1 MSLWLALQ
9 TLHGRGLQKLLPK
22 MQLHGRLR
30 IWVCLALAYLIIM
43 GLVHLFHLPLRSN
56 TLHSHYDMTGEYVMA
71 KHRASM
77 QKEMEKLEVRAK
89 AAEKLH
95 MDPEEQINILTK
107 IFKKSDE
114 NADGELDLNELSSAI
129 SKKIKEHLSQALREN
144 FYMFTS
150 IDNNPKNGRISWEEY
165 HAYFLKQR
173 GYDDAFIKNH
183 KENHRHMPREIKEA
197 IMRDKAA
204 WSQAA
209 RDDPNTLTIDE
220 FLSFRHPESSH
231 ATILTIVEETIG
243 RLDMDDDN
251 ELTPQEFSDPSMN
264 EVPDDMTLQEF
275 QQERLHEF
283 KTIID
288 TDNNGKIDRRELL
301 MYIDPR
307 NVHHAEKEAVLLL
320 GAADVDHDGVL
331 NLEEILDKR
340 EMFIVSKLVD
350 AAKSFH
356 DEF

>member
-9 TLHGRGLQKLLPK
+9 ALHGRGLEKVLSK

-30 IWVCLALAYLIIM
+30 IWVCLAVSYVCIM
-43 GLVHLFHLPLRSN
+43 GLVHLFQLPLRSN

-71 KHRASM
+71 KHKAAM
-77 QKEMEKLEVRAK
+77 QKEMAKLEQRAK
-89 AAEKLH
+89 VAENLNLN
-95 MDPEEQINILTK
+95 PEEQINLLTE
-107 IFKKSDE
+107 IFRKSDT
-114 NADGELDLNELSSAI
+114 NADGELDLNELSVAVA
-129 SKKIKEHLSQALREN
+129 KKIKEHLTQALREN
-144 FYMFTS
+144 FFMFTS
-150 IDNNPKNGRISWEEY
+150 IDNNPKNGRITWEEY
-165 HAYFLKQR
+165 HVYFLKQR
-173 GYDDAFIKNH
+173 GYDDSFIKSH

-209 RDDPNTLTIDE
+209 RDDSNSLTIDE

-231 ATILTIVEETIG
+231 ATILGIVEETLG

-251 ELTPQEFSDPSMN
+251 ELTAQEWSDPSMN
-264 EVPDDMTLQEF
+264 EVPDDMTSQEF
-275 QQERLHEF
+275 QEERLHEF

-288 TDNNGKIDRRELL
+288 ANNSGKVDRRELL
-301 MYIDPR
+301 LYIDPR
-307 NVHHAEKEAVLLL
+307 NIHHADKEAVMLL
-320 GAADVDHDGVL
+320 GAADEDHNGVL
-331 NLEEILDKR
+331 TLEEIMEKR
-340 EMFIVSKLVD
+340 EIFIVSKLVD